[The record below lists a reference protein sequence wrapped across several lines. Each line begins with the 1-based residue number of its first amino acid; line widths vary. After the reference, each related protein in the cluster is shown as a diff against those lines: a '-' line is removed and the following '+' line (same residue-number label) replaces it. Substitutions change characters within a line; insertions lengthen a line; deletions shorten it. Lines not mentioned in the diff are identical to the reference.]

1 MNKEQLIEVL
11 SESREIIIK
20 DNVTE
25 IKTEV
30 LKLHEI
36 LNSNMSIST
45 QALKIVAGIWTQICL
60 VEDIC
65 NCGTESIR
73 KHLA

>member
-1 MNKEQLIEVL
+1 MNKEQLIENMT
-11 SESREIIIK
+11 ESREIIIK

-36 LNSNMSIST
+36 LNSNT

>member
-1 MNKEQLIEVL
+1 MNKEQLIENMT
-11 SESREIIIK
+11 ESREIIIK
-20 DNVTE
+20 DSVTE

-30 LKLHEI
+30 LKLQKV
-36 LNSNMSIST
+36 LNSSVSINI

-65 NCGTESIR
+65 NCGTEAIR